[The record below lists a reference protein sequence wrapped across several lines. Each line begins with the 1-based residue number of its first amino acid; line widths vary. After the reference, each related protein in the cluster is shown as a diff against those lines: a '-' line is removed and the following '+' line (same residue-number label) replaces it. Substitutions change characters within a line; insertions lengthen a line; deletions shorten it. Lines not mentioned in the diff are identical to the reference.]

1 MSYLCVDLKSVLKP
15 LSCFKSP
22 TVLDSFILSLE
33 SCIADVQSWFVA
45 NCLMINDTK
54 TEFLIIGSSYQL
66 AKMAINSIIIGESSF
81 QSVQNET
88 D

>member
-1 MSYLCVDLKSVLKP
+1 MSYLCVDLKSLKP

-22 TVLDSFILSLE
+22 TVLDSCILSLE
-33 SCIADVQSWFVA
+33 SCIADVRSWFVA